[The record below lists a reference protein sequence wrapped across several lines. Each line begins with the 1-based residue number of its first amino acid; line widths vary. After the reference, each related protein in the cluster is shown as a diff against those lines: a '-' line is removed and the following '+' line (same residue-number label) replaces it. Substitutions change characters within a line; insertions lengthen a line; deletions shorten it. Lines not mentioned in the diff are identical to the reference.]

1 MADLFSVT
9 APLMIRHADGEREVM
24 IERFR
29 HPKGLLYFTP
39 FWHLGNPD
47 ETVKLVEGE
56 IRGEGPWKIG
66 SSVVQVLGCQ
76 GTEPACAAELE
87 GWRDY
92 LTQAGE
98 EYPPPAMIQAI
109 ARRKGVAL

>member
-1 MADLFSVT
+1 MADLFTVT
-9 APLMIRHADGEREVM
+9 VPLMIRHVDGEREVM

-29 HPKGLLYFTP
+29 HPQGLLYFVP
-39 FWHLGNPD
+39 FWHLGNPE

-76 GTEPACAAELE
+76 GTEPACAAEFD

-92 LTQAGE
+92 LRQSGD
-98 EYPPPAMIQAI
+98 EYPPPAMICSI
-109 ARRKGVAL
+109 AKACGALL